1 MQEEL
6 QGLLEET
13 ERMSMIIA
21 FILWGFIAASAKASG
36 VNADTFF
43 IITAIIVAGGLAG
56 LRE

>member
-6 QGLLEET
+6 QGLLEEA

-21 FILWGFIAASAKASG
+21 FILWVFIAGYAKASE

-43 IITAIIVAGGLAG
+43 IITAIILAGGLAG
-56 LRE
+56 LGE